1 MASFIE
7 EVSQRAKQI
16 ASVYLMYFIVLTGS
30 TFTLGLFITP
40 FVLFL
45 PLLWPLA
52 FSYLI
57 WTYCVDWN
65 TFKRGGR
72 RLGTGRMAFFRYIR
86 DYYPISLTKTA
97 ELDAENHYIFGYHPH
112 GMIPEGLLVAFGTE
126 ELGFSEK
133 FPGVVPHIGGHS
145 SE

>member
-1 MASFIE
+1 
-7 EVSQRAKQI
+7 
-16 ASVYLMYFIVLTGS
+16 
-30 TFTLGLFITP
+30 
-40 FVLFL
+40 
-45 PLLWPLA
+45 
-52 FSYLI
+52 
-57 WTYCVDWN
+57 
-65 TFKRGGR
+65 
-72 RLGTGRMAFFRYIR
+72 MAFFRYIR